1 MKYFRTAFF
10 ETRAAL
16 SLLMI
21 FALFFT
27 AACND
32 NQPLITW
39 EKTYGG
45 GSHDRAYS
53 IQQAADKGYFVAAQT
68 SSFSVGGYDYY
79 IIKLD
84 ERGNKSWE
92 KTFGGEGAEIPRCI
106 RRTSDGGCIVAGR
119 TSSFSSG
126 YCDFYIIKLDQN
138 GNKSWEKVYGGDSWD
153 DPWSIQQTA
162 DGGYVVAG
170 FTESIGAGGK
180 DVYIMKLD
188 TSGERIWE
196 KTFGGTLN
204 EEAKSIQQ
212 TGDGGYVV
220 AGFTESIGA
229 GGQDVYV
236 MKLDASVSGPG
247 KRPSAAYVMTRQTPS
262 SRLRMAAILSAG
274 YTESIGAGGRD
285 AYIIKLD
292 ANGGRTWEKTFG
304 GTLDDEVYSIYQNK
318 DDSYTIAGYIGS
330 AGAADMYLAQL
341 DANGSIKWER
351 TFGGTGEDKAYEV
364 QQSLDGGFIVAG
376 YTHPDDAVAEYDDNI
391 YVLKLNKTGELNQ

>member
-1 MKYFRTAFF
+1 MKNIKIAFF
-10 ETRAAL
+10 KVKITL
-16 SLLMI
+16 LLLMI
-21 FALFFT
+21 LSLYFI
-27 AACND
+27 AACID

-45 GSHDRAYS
+45 GSRDRAYS

-68 SSFSVGGYDYY
+68 SSFSAGGYDYY

-92 KTFGGEGAEIPRCI
+92 KTFGGENAEIPRCI

-119 TSSFSSG
+119 TSSFRPG

-162 DGGYVVAG
+162 DGGYIAAG
-170 FTESIGAGGK
+170 FTESIGAGGD

-188 TSGERIWE
+188 TSGERVWE
-196 KTFGGTLN
+196 KTFGGVLDDAAN
-204 EEAKSIQQ
+204 SIQQ
-212 TGDGGYVV
+212 TADGGYVVAGFTESIGVGGYDVYTIKLDANGDRVWEKTFGGILDDSANSIRQTTDGGYVV

-229 GGQDVYV
+229 GG
-236 MKLDASVSGPG
+236 K
-247 KRPSAAYVMTRQTPS
+247 
-262 SRLRMAAILSAG
+262 
-274 YTESIGAGGRD
+274 D

-292 ANGGRTWEKTFG
+292 ADGGRTWEKTFG
-304 GTLDDEVYSIYQNK
+304 GVNDDEAFSIYQNK
-318 DDSYTIAGYIGS
+318 DSSYAFAGYIGS
-330 AGAADMYLAQL
+330 AGASDMYLVRL
-341 DANGSIKWER
+341 EESGNIRWER
-351 TFGGTGEDKAYEV
+351 TYGESGEDKAYEV
-364 QQSLDGGFIVAG
+364 QQTLDGGFIVAG

-391 YVLKLNKTGELNQ
+391 YVLKLNKTGELN